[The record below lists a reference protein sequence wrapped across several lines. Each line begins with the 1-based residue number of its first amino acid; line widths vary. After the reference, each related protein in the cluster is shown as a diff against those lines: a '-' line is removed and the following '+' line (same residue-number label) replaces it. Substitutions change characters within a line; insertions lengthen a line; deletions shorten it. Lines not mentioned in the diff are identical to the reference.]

1 MLSWMILR
9 SGLANTAAIV
19 ALGLLPLISVAFGGL
34 GSPFRSTPI
43 ERVALAQSLQLGDGI
58 AD

>member
-34 GSPFRSTPI
+34 GSPFRSAPI
-43 ERVALAQSLQLGDGI
+43 EQVALAKTLQLGDVI